1 MNMDMNTTAMPMN
14 HTMDHTGHMDHSG
27 HMDHTMD
34 HTGHMDH
41 TMDHTMDHGDHGDS
55 HTMMMQMTFYLS
67 THVTILFEE
76 WEVSSVGGLVGSCI
90 AVFFL
95 AILYEGLKVMR
106 ETLLRRSVVNV
117 RYKTMQIAKGSETV
131 LTETHGSG
139 ETRWL
144 SGAHFLQT
152 FLHIVQVTISY
163 FLMLIFMTYN
173 GWLCISVALGA
184 GFGYFLFGWKKAI
197 VVDINEHCH

>member
-1 MNMDMNTTAMPMN
+1 MNMDTNSTAMPMN
-14 HTMDHTGHMDHSG
+14 HSMGMGPSGMPHTGHMG
-27 HMDHTMD
+27 HTM
-34 HTGHMDH
+34 GMDH
-41 TMDHTMDHGDHGDS
+41 TMDHTMDHGDHGSDGGMN
-55 HTMMMQMTFYLS
+55 HMMQMTFYLS
-67 THVTILFEE
+67 TSVTILFDE
-76 WEVSSVGGLVGSCI
+76 WKVSSVGGLIGSCV

-95 AILYEGLKVMR
+95 AVLYEGLKVMR

-117 RYKTMQIAKGSETV
+117 RYKTMQVAKGSETV
-131 LTETHGSG
+131 LTETHGAG

-152 FLHIVQVTISY
+152 LLHVVQVTISY

-173 GWLCISVALGA
+173 GWLCIAVALGA
-184 GFGYFLFGWKKAI
+184 GTGYFLFGWKKAI